1 MQVTQI
7 DHLHEVGSKKNQE
20 DYLWPVPGTASLQDR
35 IFIVCD
41 GVGGSESGEVAS
53 RIVSEWVG
61 TSLLKTPPAEVG
73 LPLINELLEAA
84 RLKLVEFALLKGLST
99 DMATTFT
106 LLQLVKERAFIA
118 WCGDSRVYHLRKSE
132 ILFRTDDHSLV
143 HSLIRKG
150 ELTEEEAR
158 NHPQK
163 NLLLKAIRAD
173 DSRPEAEGHWI
184 EDIREGDYFL
194 LCTDGL
200 LENIA
205 DSDLRFLLHQNE
217 LGEIDLVKAFRQY
230 CYDKTRDNYSM
241 YLVRVS
247 PGPMEEEPETTPAR
261 RGMRRR
267 IGWLLFLLLIL
278 VAAAAFIIKENY
290 FTPHKEINLLV
301 PDNKSRDSVREEGE
315 DTAGVHG
322 RDTAHVHRETVHA
335 HRDTVSAKMI
345 PVAKDSSTH

>member
-7 DHLHEVGSKKNQE
+7 DYLHEVGAKKNQE
-20 DYLWPVPGTASLQDR
+20 DYLWPLPGTASSQDKV
-35 IFIVCD
+35 FIVCD

-53 RIVSEWVG
+53 KLVAESVG
-61 TSLLKTPPAEVG
+61 EALLKTPLSGVG

-84 RLKLVEFALLKGLST
+84 RLKLVEYATLKGLST

-106 LLQLVKERAFIA
+106 LLHLVKERAFIA
-118 WCGDSRVYHLRKSE
+118 WCGDSRVYHLRKNE

-150 ELTEEEAR
+150 EMTEEEAR

-184 EDIREGDYFL
+184 EDIQEGDYFL

-200 LENIA
+200 LENISDA
-205 DSDLRFLLHQNE
+205 DLLFLLHQNE

-241 YLVRVS
+241 YLIRVS
-247 PGPMEEEPETTPAR
+247 PGPVEEEEKRPA
-261 RGMRRR
+261 GKGIRRR
-267 IGWLLFLLLIL
+267 VGWLLFLLLIL

-290 FTPHKEINLLV
+290 
-301 PDNKSRDSVREEGE
+301 
-315 DTAGVHG
+315 
-322 RDTAHVHRETVHA
+322 
-335 HRDTVSAKMI
+335 
-345 PVAKDSSTH
+345 